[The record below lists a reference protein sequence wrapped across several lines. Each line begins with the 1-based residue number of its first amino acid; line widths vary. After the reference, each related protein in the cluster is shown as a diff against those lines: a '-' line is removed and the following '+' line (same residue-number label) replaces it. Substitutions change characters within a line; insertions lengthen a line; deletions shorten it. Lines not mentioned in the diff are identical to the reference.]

1 MNILDIIEKKK
12 NGQKLSKTEI
22 DFFVDGVCKGYIKD
36 YQTTSLR
43 MAICLNDIDFDE
55 TYHLTMAMVNSG
67 EIVDL
72 TDVGECV
79 DKHSTGGVS
88 DTTTLCIVP
97 ILASLGVKVAKMSGR
112 SLGFTGGT
120 ADKLE
125 VFKGYKTEIPIA
137 KFKKLIQDNG
147 ASMVSP
153 TQNLA
158 LADKIIYKL
167 RSESG
172 TVENIGLIASSIM
185 SKKIACGAKILL
197 IDCKYGNG
205 AFMKTV
211 EDAKK
216 LAKTMV
222 EIGKRAGIKVCA
234 VITNMN
240 QPLSNYIGNN
250 LEVYSSIE
258 VLDGVDNDLSKL
270 STFLASKILV
280 ICGKAKN
287 IVQAKNMVNDAIK
300 SKLALNKLK
309 QLVLAQDGSID
320 CIDNPIILLEHKN
333 SFEIKAQKNGY
344 LSMINTELLGD
355 LSHKLQFVGNE
366 YKRQDDVG
374 FILNKRIGDAIKTD
388 ESLLTCHYNQIDN
401 LDEFIKLLN
410 SCFEITDKRIDA
422 KLVEGIIE

>member
-1 MNILDIIEKKK
+1 
-12 NGQKLSKTEI
+12 
-22 DFFVDGVCKGYIKD
+22 
-36 YQTTSLR
+36 
-43 MAICLNDIDFDE
+43 
-55 TYHLTMAMVNSG
+55 
-67 EIVDL
+67 
-72 TDVGECV
+72 
-79 DKHSTGGVS
+79 
-88 DTTTLCIVP
+88 
-97 ILASLGVKVAKMSGR
+97 
-112 SLGFTGGT
+112 
-120 ADKLE
+120 
-125 VFKGYKTEIPIA
+125 
-137 KFKKLIQDNG
+137 
-147 ASMVSP
+147 
-153 TQNLA
+153 
-158 LADKIIYKL
+158 
-167 RSESG
+167 
-172 TVENIGLIASSIM
+172 M